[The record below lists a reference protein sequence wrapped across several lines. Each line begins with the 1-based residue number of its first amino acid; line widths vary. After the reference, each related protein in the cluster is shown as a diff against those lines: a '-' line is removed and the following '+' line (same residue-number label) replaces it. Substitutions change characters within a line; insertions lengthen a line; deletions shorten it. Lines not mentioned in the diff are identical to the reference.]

1 MSSSSHLD
9 SDRAWVMIRRLLTEH
24 GLVQWKRYAIAF
36 ALMGVSAICTAVP
49 AYLMGTLVNQAY
61 VHHDFHGLV
70 IVGVFAALIFFL
82 KGAATY
88 GHTVMMSRIGN
99 RIMAENQRRLF
110 GKLLNENIGFFADRH
125 SSEFAARLNTGAVA
139 ATQVLNLLVTSV
151 GRDFFSLAGL
161 IVVMFVQ
168 DPVLSTITLVV
179 CPPAFILLRKM
190 IRRVRGIAKS
200 QFTGGTRVLE
210 TLQETLQGMR
220 VVKAFTLEDAMRA
233 RFAANVAAVEHEAN
247 KFARVASRTSPLME
261 SLGGLGLAAAIVYG
275 GYRVIETGAT
285 PGEFLSFITAFLLA
299 SEPAKRLARLNLELH
314 SGLVGVKTL
323 FEVIDTPAT
332 EPADDN
338 RPPLTLSKARV
349 EFSDVVFAYRP
360 GHPVIRDLS
369 FTAEPGQTTAL
380 VGQSGSGKSTILNLI
395 ARFYEISS
403 GSIAIDG
410 QNIASVSRHSLRRQ
424 IAYVGQDVFLFRTT
438 IRENIGFGRP
448 GATEDEIVAAAK
460 AAHAHEFI
468 LRFPQ
473 GYDTP
478 VGEHGL
484 QLSGGERQRVAIARA
499 LVKDAP
505 IILLDEATAALDSE
519 SEHHVQAAIAELCKG
534 RTTIVI
540 AHRLSTVINAER
552 ILVIEQ
558 GQLVE
563 AGRHDEL
570 MRKGGRYA
578 SFYRLQLKAQESQLP
593 SHLQSHLSQEP
604 VAAIRAV

>member
-1 MSSSSHLD
+1 
-9 SDRAWVMIRRLLTEH
+9 
-24 GLVQWKRYAIAF
+24 
-36 ALMGVSAICTAVP
+36 MGVSAICTAVP

-99 RIMAENQRRLF
+99 RIIAENQRRLF